1 MSDILISPVI
11 PQGFTGDEW
20 QTNLPGVVVGAQGI
34 YQNQY
39 HIPEDDWFDP
49 VTPEEIR
56 ATIRAQYP
64 NKNLSDDDCIRI
76 YNAKARLKD
85 KLVQFGANYFNKG
98 DTDESRALY
107 ASMLEDIKEEARI
120 ANNEYALANSGQI
133 LNKMLGMYSKP
144 AEQRVK
150 EKLAQMYADE
160 ADYQLRVKNG
170 RRDYSTAPWYSSE
183 EASTRDAHY
192 KEMRK
197 KYGNLT
203 NQLGYGQSQ
212 LNQGYAA
219 NPYDPNYVS
228 DEQAKRNRM
237 AMDWGANTYLN
248 TGRGDYYSRPDAY
261 NQQAVDARNTSYR
274 VNAVDA
280 PVYGALYA
288 AGAAASPVMQTAP
301 EMLASGI
308 GVEIGSPIGGQV
320 GYFVDHDI
328 LGGSGKTGEF
338 LGNIA
343 GGFMGYG
350 AGRRFLGPPMNR
362 MFNAAENYAASRG
375 ATSVLYPT
383 ERYPR
388 TNYGQPLGEQ
398 AFTWD
403 PYQRYTGY
411 RKGLEHYTGRT
422 TESTPRDINV
432 GPAGV
437 EPGKPVESQMRIN
450 FDEPTATNSEVRQV
464 KNSPLK
470 PNIVQSTEKQL
481 DPLFDPRNGFEH
493 KMVLNSDGSYT
504 VMLDNGGL
512 YTFSRDEAAG
522 AFSDFWSQPDH
533 LDKGLIFEAERVPNS
548 PINSRPITQ
557 EPITPVP
564 VPQPETPP
572 PFTNPSESLPNT
584 MTIVGDH
591 EGKPIVQI
599 GDQKYVITDPN
610 IQDMQVIYITNDG
623 GIQTSYTGTV
633 KDLMPKFYKPQVE
646 PEPFTL
652 QPESITSEQVI
663 NSPSV
668 EYRPFGD
675 VTVENANLQNIQP
688 EFDPRGIGPHIA
700 ENDIIRLKGADRLNT
715 LRVKSISDNG
725 SLEVVDTF
733 GNKVTIPAQDVIN
746 YEFANP
752 KTTSNVNGSPI
763 DPNPDPL
770 SKYKR
775 EGIIVEGESTGNGRP
790 VYGPSQFRFNRDYIK
805 GIWVNGKYYKAIN
818 GSGDIAQFEG
828 ADGPLS
834 LDMSKVAKSGGNDFQ
849 LESGTKLFGWG
860 PSQRHSRYSLSDI
873 PIPGAEY
880 TNIFGRNPKS
890 AYEPMNWYN
899 RVARPFVDLGI
910 LGGGGYGIWY
920 GLTRP
925 DPNTV
930 GILDNTVKGR
940 VDTIPINETFDGN
953 ADAHAVTDDG
963 DTGNETRDIDTLI
976 NNSGQV
982 LGDTLQ
988 SMNQTAQSTV
998 TQDQKLAVLEK
1009 FASLYPDDAAV
1020 IRLGQLQQQV
1030 IAGQIAPEV
1039 FYKELD
1045 AWYSSYSE

>member
-20 QTNLPGVVVGAQGI
+20 QTNLPGVVVDAQGI

-144 AEQRVK
+144 AEERVK

-160 ADYQLRVKNG
+160 ADYQLRVRNG
-170 RRDYSTAPWYSSE
+170 RRQYGTAPWYSSE
-183 EASTRDAHY
+183 EANARDAHY
-192 KEMRK
+192 KEMKR

-212 LNQGYAA
+212 LNQGYDL

-228 DEQAKRNRM
+228 PEQAERNRM
-237 AMDWGANTYLN
+237 AMDWGANTYLT
-248 TGRGDYYSRPDAY
+248 TGRGNYFDRADPYNQAAVDAY
-261 NQQAVDARNTSYR
+261 NTNSR
-274 VNAVDA
+274 VAAVDA
-280 PVYGALYA
+280 PVYGALLA
-288 AGAAASPVMQTAP
+288 AGAGAGPVMQTAP
-301 EMLASGI
+301 EMLAA
-308 GVEIGSPIGGQV
+308 GVGMEVGAPLGGEV
-320 GYFVDHDI
+320 GRSIDRDLF
-328 LGGSGKTGEF
+328 GGSGKTGE
-338 LGNIA
+338 LIGSVA
-343 GGFMGYG
+343 GGLAGYG
-350 AGRRFLGPPMNR
+350 FGRRFLGSPMNR
-362 MFNAAENYAASRG
+362 MFNAAENYAANRG
-375 ATSVLYPT
+375 ATSVLYPK

-411 RKGLEHYTGRT
+411 RKGLEHQLGETAKFNT
-422 TESTPRDINV
+422 KDINV

-437 EPGKPVESQMRIN
+437 EPDKPVESQMEIN
-450 FDEPTATNSEVRQV
+450 FDEPTAT
-464 KNSPLK
+464 K
-470 PNIVQSTEKQL
+470 VQTK
-481 DPLFDPRNGFEH
+481 
-493 KMVLNSDGSYT
+493 
-504 VMLDNGGL
+504 
-512 YTFSRDEAAG
+512 
-522 AFSDFWSQPDH
+522 SQP
-533 LDKGLIFEAERVPNS
+533 V
-548 PINSRPITQ
+548 TQ

-564 VPQPETPP
+564 APQPETPP
-572 PFTNPSESLPNT
+572 PFVNPSETPPPFKNPSENLPNT

-599 GDQKYVITDPN
+599 GDQRYVVTDPN
-610 IQDMQVIYITNDG
+610 IQDTQVTYVINDG
-623 GIQTSYTGTV
+623 GIQTSYTGSV
-633 KDLMPKFYKPQVE
+633 KDLMPKIYKPQAE
-646 PEPFTL
+646 PEHFTL
-652 QPESITSEQVI
+652 QPEPITGEQVV

-675 VTVENANLQNIQP
+675 VSTENVNLQNIQP
-688 EFDPRGIGPHIA
+688 KFDPRGIGPHIA
-700 ENDIIRLKGADRLNT
+700 EDDAIRLKGADRLNT
-715 LRVKSISDNG
+715 LRVKSIGNDG

-763 DPNPDPL
+763 DPDPL
-770 SKYKR
+770 SRYKR
-775 EGIIVEGESTGNGRP
+775 EGIIVQGESTGNGRP

-834 LDMSKVAKSGGNDFQ
+834 LDMSKVAKNESNNFQ
-849 LESGTKLFGWG
+849 LEHGTKLFGWG
-860 PSQRHSRYSLSDI
+860 PAQRHSRYSLSDV

-910 LGGGGYGIWY
+910 LGGGGYGIY
-920 GLTRP
+920 YSLTRP

-930 GILDNTVKGR
+930 GTLDNTVKGR
-940 VDTIPINETFDGN
+940 VDTIPVNETFDGN
-953 ADAHAVTDDG
+953 ADAHAVIDDG
-963 DTGNETRDIDTLI
+963 GTGNKTRDIDTTI
-976 NNSGQV
+976 TKPNQV

-988 SMNQTAQSTV
+988 SINQTAQPTI

-1009 FASLYPDDAAV
+1009 FASLYPDDADV
-1020 IRLGQLQQQV
+1020 IRLGQLRQQV
-1030 IAGQIAPEV
+1030 IAGQIAPKV